1 MEALGYLALAWI
13 AWLLIVSL
21 IKYVAEPFLSPADIT
36 PASLAIAAALP
47 FDSGVRAN
55 CGLSAAAP
63 SDTEA
68 SDFIAGSA
76 LPAAPIVNPPASVFR
91 I

>member
-1 MEALGYLALAWI
+1 MEALGYLA
-13 AWLLIVSL
+13 
-21 IKYVAEPFLSPADIT
+21 F
-36 PASLAIAAALP
+36 ASLAIAAAALP

-63 SDTEA
+63 
-68 SDFIAGSA
+68 I
-76 LPAAPIVNPPASVFR
+76 INPPASVFR